1 VLKKEWLPQMADKPL
16 IMALANPNPEIL
28 PEVAKE
34 ARPDAII
41 ATGRSDHPNQVNNV
55 LCFPFVFRGALD
67 VDAVTIN
74 EPMKVAAAIA
84 IADLARAEGSDV
96 AAEAYEGAQTGFGK
110 DYIIPRPFDPRLI
123 LHIAP
128 AVAKAAMESGV
139 ARRPIADFEA
149 YERELQTFVY
159 RSGQLMRP
167 VFEIA
172 RRTQRSVVYAEGEEE
187 RILRAVQTVVD
198 EKIARPTLIGRKAII
213 QEKAHQLGLRMD
225 FEKQATILDPDTDEE
240 IFGPLRR
247 RYSKIVERRG
257 VTPDAAARWLRTRR
271 AIAAAIV
278 LEAGLADA
286 ALCGGL
292 GDWIRQYKQ
301 IAPIIP
307 HTGVNR
313 TYSLSALILPNGVLF
328 FCDTHLNMDPTADQV
343 AEMTILAARA
353 VRRFGLKPKAA
364 LLSHSTFGAS
374 AHPSARKM
382 REALAMIHARAPDL
396 EVDGEMHAD
405 AALSEALRGRL
416 VSSSP
421 LKGSA
426 NLLIMPTLDAAN
438 IALTLLTSSTGGLLV
453 GPMLL
458 GMSKPIHVMV
468 PSVTAR
474 GIVNMTALACA
485 QVGQTDQ

>member
-1 VLKKEWLPQMADKPL
+1 M
-16 IMALANPNPEIL
+16 
-28 PEVAKE
+28 
-34 ARPDAII
+34 
-41 ATGRSDHPNQVNNV
+41 
-55 LCFPFVFRGALD
+55 
-67 VDAVTIN
+67 
-74 EPMKVAAAIA
+74 
-84 IADLARAEGSDV
+84 
-96 AAEAYEGAQTGFGK
+96 
-110 DYIIPRPFDPRLI
+110 
-123 LHIAP
+123 
-128 AVAKAAMESGV
+128 
-139 ARRPIADFEA
+139 
-149 YERELQTFVY
+149 
-159 RSGQLMRP
+159 
-167 VFEIA
+167 
-172 RRTQRSVVYAEGEEE
+172 
-187 RILRAVQTVVD
+187 
-198 EKIARPTLIGRKAII
+198 LIGRKAVIL
-213 QEKAHQLGLRMD
+213 EKAQQLGLRMD
-225 FEKQATILDPDTDEE
+225 LEKQATILDPDADEE
-240 IFGPLRR
+240 IFAPLRR
-247 RYSKIVERRG
+247 RYAKIVERRG

-278 LEAGLADA
+278 LEEGLADA

-307 HTGVNR
+307 HTGVSR

-328 FCDTHLNMDPTADQV
+328 FCDTHLNMDPSAEQV

-382 REALAMIHARAPDL
+382 REALAMIHARAPEL

-416 VSSSP
+416 VTSSP

-485 QVGQTDQ
+485 QVGQTE